1 MNMLTAKT
9 LIRLSVHVHVY
20 MCTQTKQ
27 KLQSVSSVTLVLD
40 DDGFFHISNNPEIL
54 TKNHNPNDSNI
65 TQK

>member
-1 MNMLTAKT
+1 
-9 LIRLSVHVHVY
+9 

-40 DDGFFHISNNPEIL
+40 DDHVQGTGVFHISNNPKIL

-65 TQK
+65 SQK

>member
-1 MNMLTAKT
+1 MC
-9 LIRLSVHVHVY
+9 

-40 DDGFFHISNNPEIL
+40 DDVQGTGIFHISNNPKIL

-65 TQK
+65 EI